1 MKNKLISNSL
11 NLTLLD
17 ANLYGGVTFQ
27 QEVITGN
34 DFVYGVVAAASIK
47 FSIDNTNNEAETYI
61 DQAFDWYCQMSGEAD
76 YAYKGTYT
84 VTDIT
89 KNGKKATLTAYDCIK
104 KLDTSAD
111 AWVSTLKYPITLAN
125 MLSSMGNK
133 LGLSITALTNTY
145 RGNYTVYNNF
155 MTRNITYRQILG
167 YIAQI
172 ANVNF
177 MADISG
183 QKDIIY
189 KRYTETATTIDNSK
203 YVKLTLSD
211 YTTEPIDKVQI
222 QSTFDDIGYVVGT
235 GNNAYVITE
244 NPLFFTNEKQ
254 STITSIASSLLAEL
268 KTITYTPMKFST
280 LKDFDINCGDII
292 KVNNISCYIMKKSIK
307 PSGCEFE
314 CVGNKRRDTQK
325 TEVNSA
331 ITALNNKTNELIR
344 TVDETKSTL
353 TEVRGSLKT
362 VTDEQGEIK
371 KQIATITT
379 DVSEVKQTAQGLTSK
394 VSSVE
399 TTLNNLDGEVTILKT
414 KQSTIEQNVNSIT
427 TRVEVAEGTANEAKT
442 MASEAKQTANSFSTK
457 ITEVEKTADSAKTT
471 ASEAKQT
478 ANSFSTRITE
488 AEETAN
494 GAATTASEAKQ
505 TANSFS
511 TRITTAEG
519 NISSLTQTAGKIDWL
534 IKSGTSSTNFT
545 LTDRTISLISSSIN
559 LTGYVT
565 IKSLGSGGTTVVD
578 GGRIT
583 TGTIDASKV
592 AVKNLN
598 ASNITSG
605 TIDASKITVTNI
617 DASKITS
624 GTISADRIDTDKLYV
639 DRLYCNSGFK
649 KCVIDCHNT
658 DIIYI
663 GGENNSNSVNYV
675 YMKANSAAYIGSWG
689 SNSAQFV
696 FNMGSS
702 ISFYSSSGTIAS
714 LGTYSQPWGDIYF
727 SEFTVRI
734 ANNTKLSG
742 AISGNTYIITP
753 NNCQLGTSTAAFA
766 AGYFTKLYVGGKEI
780 KPNSGG
786 STVTVSKLTSGSY
799 SVSLSSNTL
808 APARDNTYNLGSSSY
823 YWSNVYA
830 YALWLKSGY
839 NTVKLTCYAS
849 GELAINGR
857 KATHA

>member
-1 MKNKLISNSL
+1 
-11 NLTLLD
+11 
-17 ANLYGGVTFQ
+17 
-27 QEVITGN
+27 
-34 DFVYGVVAAASIK
+34 
-47 FSIDNTNNEAETYI
+47 
-61 DQAFDWYCQMSGEAD
+61 MSGEAD
-76 YAYKGTYT
+76 YAYKGTYYIK
-84 VTDIT
+84 DIS
-89 KNGKKATLTAYDCIK
+89 KRGNKATLTAYDCISL
-104 KLDTSAD
+104 LDEVAD
-111 AWVSTLKYPITLAN
+111 AWVSTLSYPITLTRMIN
-125 MLSSMGNK
+125 SMGNK
-133 LGLSITALTNTY
+133 VGLSISSIASLN
-145 RGNYTVYNNF
+145 RASYTVYNNF
-155 MTRNITYRQILG
+155 MTNNITYRQILQ

-172 ANVNF
+172 LNVNF
-177 MADISG
+177 IADLSQTNNITY
-183 QKDIIY
+183 KD
-189 KRYTETATTIDNSK
+189 YTSTTVVIDNSK
-203 YVKLTLSD
+203 YIKLTMSD
-211 YTTEPIDKVQI
+211 YEIEPLDKVQI
-222 QSTFDDIGYVVGT
+222 QSTFDDIGYVAGT
-235 GNNAYVITE
+235 GTNAYIVTE
-244 NPLFFTNEKQ
+244 NPLFFTSEKQ
-254 STITSIASSLLAEL
+254 STITTIASQLLGEL
-268 KTITYTPMKFST
+268 KTIKYTPMKFST
-280 LKDFDINCGDII
+280 YKDFGINCGDII
-292 KVNNISCYIMKKSIK
+292 KVNGKTCYIMKKSIK
-307 PSGCEFE
+307 SSGCEFE
-314 CVGNKRRDTQK
+314 CIGNKRRDTQK

-353 TEVRGSLKT
+353 TEVKGSLKT

-399 TTLNNLDGEVTILKT
+399 TTMNNLDGEVTILKT

-457 ITEVEKTADSAKTT
+457 ITEVEKTADNAKTT

-639 DRLYCNSGFK
+639 DRLYYNSGFK

-702 ISFYSSSGTIAS
+702 ISFYSSSGGIAS
-714 LGTYSQPWGDIYF
+714 LGTSNQPWGDIYF
-727 SEFTVRI
+727 RNFTVRV
-734 ANNTKLSG
+734 ANSTKLSG
-742 AISGNTYIITP
+742 TISGNTYIITP
-753 NNCQLGTSTAAFA
+753 NNCQLGTSTATFA
-766 AGYFTKLYVGGKEI
+766 AGYFAKLYVGGKEV
-780 KPNSGG
+780 KADSGG
-786 STVTVSKLTSGSY
+786 STVTVAKLTSGSY

-823 YWSNVYA
+823 YWSNVYT

>member
-1 MKNKLISNSL
+1 
-11 NLTLLD
+11 
-17 ANLYGGVTFQ
+17 
-27 QEVITGN
+27 
-34 DFVYGVVAAASIK
+34 
-47 FSIDNTNNEAETYI
+47 
-61 DQAFDWYCQMSGEAD
+61 MSGEAD
-76 YAYKGTYT
+76 YAYKGTYYIK
-84 VTDIT
+84 DIS
-89 KNGKKATLTAYDCIK
+89 KSGNKATLTAYDCISL
-104 KLDTSAD
+104 LDEVAD
-111 AWVSTLKYPITLAN
+111 AWVSTLTYPITLTRMIN
-125 MLSSMGNK
+125 SMGNK
-133 LGLSITALTNTY
+133 VGLSISSIASLN
-145 RGNYTVYNNF
+145 RASYTVYNNF
-155 MTRNITYRQILG
+155 MTSNITYRQILQF
-167 YIAQI
+167 IAQI
-172 ANVNF
+172 LNLNF
-177 MADISG
+177 IADLS
-183 QKDIIY
+183 QTDDITY
-189 KRYTETATTIDNSK
+189 KAYTSTTAVIDNSK
-203 YVKLTLSD
+203 YIKLTMSD
-211 YTTEPIDKVQI
+211 YEIEPIDKVQI
-222 QSTFDDIGYVVGT
+222 QSTFDDIGYVAGT
-235 GNNAYVITE
+235 GTNAYIITE
-244 NPLFFTNEKQ
+244 NPLFFTSTKQ
-254 STITSIASSLLAEL
+254 STITSIASQLLGEL
-268 KTITYTPMKFST
+268 KTIKYTPMKFST
-280 LKDFDINCGDII
+280 YKDFGINCGDII
-292 KVNNISCYIMKKSIK
+292 TVNGKTCYVMKKSIK
-307 PSGCEFE
+307 SSGCEFE
-314 CVGNKRRDTQK
+314 CIGNKRRDTQK

-331 ITALNNKTNELIR
+331 ITALNNKTNELVR

-353 TEVRGSLKT
+353 TEVKGSMKT
-362 VTDEQGEIK
+362 IEDEQGNITE
-371 KQIATITT
+371 QIATLTT
-379 DVSEVKQTAQGLTSK
+379 NVSEVQQTAQGLTSK

-399 TTLNNLDGEVTILKT
+399 TTLNNLDGEVTTLKSRV
-414 KQSTIEQNVNSIT
+414 STVEQTVDSIT

-457 ITEVEKTADSAKTT
+457 ITEVEKTANSAKTT

-478 ANSFSTRITE
+478 ANSFSTKITE
-488 AEETAN
+488 VEETAN

-534 IKSGTSSTNFT
+534 IKSGSSSSNFT
-545 LTDRTISLISSSIN
+545 LTDRTISLVSSNIDLS
-559 LTGYVT
+559 GYVT

-675 YMKANSAAYIGSWG
+675 YMKATSAAYIGSW
-689 SNSAQFV
+689 SSTSAQFV

-702 ISFYSSSGTIAS
+702 ISFYSSSGGIAS
-714 LGTYSQPWGDIYF
+714 LGTSSQPWGDIYF
-727 SEFTVRI
+727 RDFTVRV

-742 AISGNTYIITP
+742 TISGNTYIITP

-766 AGYFTKLYVGGKEI
+766 AGYFTKLYVGGKEV
-780 KPNSGG
+780 KADSGG
-786 STVTVSKLTSGSY
+786 STVTVAKLTSGSY
-799 SVSLSSNTL
+799 SVSLSNSVL
-808 APARDNTYNLGSSSY
+808 APARDNTYSLGSGSY
-823 YWSNVYA
+823 YWSNVYT

-839 NTVKLTCYAS
+839 NTVKLTCYAAN
-849 GELAINGR
+849 ELAINGR

>member
-47 FSIDNTNNEAETYI
+47 FSIDNTNNEAESYI
-61 DQAFDWYCQMSGEAD
+61 DQAFDWYCEMSGETD

-84 VTDIT
+84 VTDIK

-155 MTRNITYRQILG
+155 MTRNITYRQILE

-177 MADISG
+177 MADTSG

-235 GNNAYVITE
+235 GDNAYVITE

-292 KVNNISCYIMKKSIK
+292 KVNNIPCYIMKKSIK

-331 ITALNNKTNELIR
+331 ITALNNKTNELVR

-353 TEVRGSLKT
+353 TEVRGSMKT
-362 VTDEQGEIK
+362 LTDEQGEIK
-371 KQIATITT
+371 EQIATITT

-399 TTLNNLDGEVTILKT
+399 TTLNNLDGEVTTLKSRV
-414 KQSTIEQNVNSIT
+414 STVEQTVDSIT
-427 TRVEVAEGTANEAKT
+427 TRVEVAEGTADEAKT

-457 ITEVEKTADSAKTT
+457 ITEVEKTANSAKTT

-519 NISSLTQTAGKIDWL
+519 NASSALQTASKIDWV

-545 LTDRTISLISSSIN
+545 LTDRTISLISSNIN

-565 IKSLGSGGTTVVD
+565 INSLKAGGTTTID
-578 GGRIT
+578 GSRIT
-583 TGTIDASKV
+583 T
-592 AVKNLN
+592 
-598 ASNITSG
+598 
-605 TIDASKITVTNI
+605 
-617 DASKITS
+617 
-624 GTISADRIDTDKLYV
+624 GTISADRIDTNSLAVKVVYDDTGTNVICKGSGYACEIGGSSQFDFNYLKLYAAENIYMGMSSNITSMGLVV
-639 DRLYCNSGFK
+639 DVKNMVLRGNSSTSLWDLGTNAYMFDK
-649 KCVIDCHNT
+649 IYTKTLNFGST
-658 DIIYI
+658 GYI
-663 GGENNSNSVNYV
+663 GMDANAHLLLGSQRIDNALRDGKVNYV
-675 YMKANSAAYIGSWG
+675 ELYGTTFRAPTTSYTLGGSSNYWGTAYISKIYLSSSCYITAGSASSIKVG
-689 SNSAQFV
+689 TTTIS
-696 FNMGSS
+696 GSS
-702 ISFYSSSGTIAS
+702 GSST
-714 LGTYSQPWGDIYF
+714 
-727 SEFTVRI
+727 
-734 ANNTKLSG
+734 
-742 AISGNTYIITP
+742 
-753 NNCQLGTSTAAFA
+753 TS
-766 AGYFTKLYVGGKEI
+766 
-780 KPNSGG
+780 
-786 STVTVSKLTSGSY
+786 VSKLTSGRY
-799 SVSLSSNTL
+799 SVSLSSQTL
-808 APARDNTYNLGSSSY
+808 APSANGTFELGSSSA
-823 YWSNVYA
+823 YWNNVYA

-839 NTVKLTCYAS
+839 NTVKLTCYGS

>member
-61 DQAFDWYCQMSGEAD
+61 DQAFDWYCEMSGETD

-155 MTRNITYRQILG
+155 MTRNITYRQILE

-177 MADISG
+177 MADTSG

-211 YTTEPIDKVQI
+211 YMTEPIDKVQI

-254 STITSIASSLLAEL
+254 AYIQTIASSLLAEL

-292 KVNNISCYIMKKSIK
+292 KVNNIPCYIMKKSIK

-325 TEVNSA
+325 AEVNSA
-331 ITALNNKTNELIR
+331 ITALNNKTNELVR

-353 TEVRGSLKT
+353 TEVKGSMKT
-362 VTDEQGEIK
+362 LTDEQGEIK
-371 KQIATITT
+371 EQIATITT

-399 TTLNNLDGEVTILKT
+399 TTLNNLDGEVTTLKSHV
-414 KQSTIEQNVNSIT
+414 STVEQTVDSIT

-457 ITEVEKTADSAKTT
+457 ITEVEKTANSAKTT

-478 ANSFSTRITE
+478 ANSFSTKITE
-488 AEETAN
+488 VEETAN

-534 IKSGTSSTNFT
+534 IKSGSSSSNFT
-545 LTDRTISLISSSIN
+545 LTDRTISLVSSNIDLS
-559 LTGYVT
+559 GYVT
-565 IKSLGSGGTTVVD
+565 INSLKSGGTTTID

-583 TGTIDASKV
+583 TGTI
-592 AVKNLN
+592 
-598 ASNITSG
+598 
-605 TIDASKITVTNI
+605 
-617 DASKITS
+617 
-624 GTISADRIDTDKLYV
+624 SADRIDLTSLKVRNVYNDDNNMILTSARGYM
-639 DRLYCNSGFK
+639 
-649 KCVIDCHNT
+649 
-658 DIIYI
+658 YI
-663 GGENNSNSVNYV
+663 GGDTSAKRTDSIWFRTGSIFLSAIGDSTMTVNITN
-675 YMKANSAAYIGSWG
+675 KQISTDGNWKLGISSSQGFKEAYIDKIYLGG
-689 SNSAQFV
+689 
-696 FNMGSS
+696 GGGY
-702 ISFYSSSGTIAS
+702 ISMDAS
-714 LGTYSQPWGDIYF
+714 KNFLVNG
-727 SEFTVRI
+727 V
-734 ANNTKLSG
+734 K
-742 AISGNTYIITP
+742 ITT
-753 NNCQLGTSTAAFA
+753 GTSTA
-766 AGYFTKLYVGGKEI
+766 GVKELKDGTNTVTLSGTI
-780 KPNSGG
+780 LKPLTSSYSLGG
-786 STVTVSKLTSGSY
+786 SSNYWGYAYISKIYLSSTCYITAGSSTTIKVGTTTIGGSSSSGSY
-799 SVSLSSNTL
+799 TTITPSRN
-808 APARDNTYNLGSSSY
+808 ATYDLGSSSY
-823 YWSNVYA
+823 YWNNVYA

-839 NTVKLTCYAS
+839 NTVKLTCYGS

>member
-61 DQAFDWYCQMSGEAD
+61 DQAFDWYCQMSGETD

-177 MADISG
+177 MADTSG

-235 GNNAYVITE
+235 GDNAYVITE

-254 STITSIASSLLAEL
+254 STITSIASSLLDEL

-280 LKDFDINCGDII
+280 LKDFGINCGDII

-331 ITALNNKTNELIR
+331 ITALNNKTNELVR

-353 TEVRGSLKT
+353 TEVKGSMKT
-362 VTDEQGEIK
+362 ITDEQGNIK
-371 KQIATITT
+371 EQIATLTT
-379 DVSEVKQTAQGLTSK
+379 NVSEVQQTANGLTST
-394 VSSVE
+394 VSSVQ
-399 TTLNNLDGEVTILKT
+399 TTLNNLDGEVTTLKT

-457 ITEVEKTADSAKTT
+457 ITEVEETANSAKTT

-478 ANSFSTRITE
+478 ANSFSTKITE
-488 AEETAN
+488 VEETAN

-534 IKSGTSSTNFT
+534 IKSGSSSSNFT
-545 LTDRTISLISSSIN
+545 LTDRTISLVSSNIDLS
-559 LTGYVT
+559 GYVT
-565 IKSLGSGGTTVVD
+565 INSLKAGGTTTID

-583 TGTIDASKV
+583 TGTISADRLDLKSLKVRNVYNDSDKLILTSASNYMYIGGDSSVKNVDYVWFRTGSIFFSSIGSSVMTINITNKQIYTDGTWKLGISSSQGFKEAYIDKIYLGGGGGYISMDASKNFLV
-592 AVKNLN
+592 NGV
-598 ASNITSG
+598 
-605 TIDASKITVTNI
+605 KITT
-617 DASKITS
+617 
-624 GTISADRIDTDKLYV
+624 
-639 DRLYCNSGFK
+639 
-649 KCVIDCHNT
+649 
-658 DIIYI
+658 
-663 GGENNSNSVNYV
+663 
-675 YMKANSAAYIGSWG
+675 
-689 SNSAQFV
+689 
-696 FNMGSS
+696 
-702 ISFYSSSGTIAS
+702 
-714 LGTYSQPWGDIYF
+714 
-727 SEFTVRI
+727 
-734 ANNTKLSG
+734 
-742 AISGNTYIITP
+742 
-753 NNCQLGTSTAAFA
+753 GTSTAGVNELKDGTNTVTLSGTTLKPLTSSYSLGGSSNYWGTA
-766 AGYFTKLYVGGKEI
+766 YITKLY
-780 KPNSGG
+780 
-786 STVTVSKLTSGSY
+786 
-799 SVSLSSNTL
+799 LSSNCYIT
-808 APARDNTYNLGSSSY
+808 AGSATTIKVGTTTIGGSSSSDSYTTITPSKNGSYDLGSSSY
-823 YWSNVYA
+823 YWNNVYA

-849 GELAINGR
+849 NELAINGK

>member
-61 DQAFDWYCQMSGEAD
+61 DQAFDWYCEMSGETD

-155 MTRNITYRQILG
+155 MTRNLTYRQILE

-177 MADISG
+177 MADTSG

-235 GNNAYVITE
+235 GDNAYVITE
-244 NPLFFTNEKQ
+244 NPLFFTNERQ
-254 STITSIASSLLAEL
+254 AYIQTIASSLLAEL

-331 ITALNNKTNELIR
+331 ITALNNKTNELVR

-353 TEVRGSLKT
+353 TEVKGSMKT
-362 VTDEQGEIK
+362 ITDEQGNIK
-371 KQIATITT
+371 EQIATITT
-379 DVSEVKQTAQGLTSK
+379 DVSEVKQTANGLTST
-394 VSSVE
+394 VSSVQ
-399 TTLNNLDGEVTILKT
+399 TTLNNLDGEVETLKT

-427 TRVEVAEGTANEAKT
+427 TKVESVEETANGAKT
-442 MASEAKQTANSFSTK
+442 AASEAKQTANSFSTK
-457 ITEVEKTADSAKTT
+457 ITAVEN
-471 ASEAKQT
+471 T
-478 ANSFSTRITE
+478 ANS
-488 AEETAN
+488 
-494 GAATTASEAKQ
+494 AATTASEAKQ

-519 NISSLTQTAGKIDWL
+519 NISSISQTASKIDWV
-534 IKSGTSSTNFT
+534 IKSGTSSSNFT
-545 LTDRTISLISSSIN
+545 ITDRMAT
-559 LTGYVT
+559 LTAEKIDLSGYVT
-565 IKSLGSGGTTVVD
+565 INSLKSGGTTTID
-578 GGRIT
+578 GSRIT
-583 TGTIDASKV
+583 TGTISADRVDLTSLKVRNVYNADNKMIITSAGSYMYIGGDSSVKNVDYVWFRTGSIYFSSVGSSVMTINVANKQISTDGTWKLGISSSQGFKEAYIDKIYLGGGGGYISMDASKNFLV
-592 AVKNLN
+592 NGV
-598 ASNITSG
+598 
-605 TIDASKITVTNI
+605 KITT
-617 DASKITS
+617 
-624 GTISADRIDTDKLYV
+624 
-639 DRLYCNSGFK
+639 
-649 KCVIDCHNT
+649 
-658 DIIYI
+658 
-663 GGENNSNSVNYV
+663 
-675 YMKANSAAYIGSWG
+675 
-689 SNSAQFV
+689 
-696 FNMGSS
+696 
-702 ISFYSSSGTIAS
+702 
-714 LGTYSQPWGDIYF
+714 
-727 SEFTVRI
+727 
-734 ANNTKLSG
+734 
-742 AISGNTYIITP
+742 
-753 NNCQLGTSTAAFA
+753 GTSTA
-766 AGYFTKLYVGGKEI
+766 GVKELKDGTNTVTLSGTI
-780 KPNSGG
+780 LKPLTSSYSLGG
-786 STVTVSKLTSGSY
+786 SSNYWGYAYISKIYLSSTCYITAGSSSTIKVGTTTIGGSSSSGSY
-799 SVSLSSNTL
+799 TTITPSRNG
-808 APARDNTYNLGSSSY
+808 TYDLGSSSY
-823 YWSNVYA
+823 YWDNVYA

-839 NTVKLTCYAS
+839 NTVKLTCYGS

>member
-47 FSIDNTNNEAETYI
+47 FSIDNTNNEAESYI
-61 DQAFDWYCQMSGEAD
+61 DQAFDWYCEMSGEAD

-84 VTDIT
+84 VTDIK

-111 AWVSTLKYPITLAN
+111 AWVSTLKYPIALAN

-145 RGNYTVYNNF
+145 RGNYIVYNNF

-177 MADISG
+177 MADTSG

-371 KQIATITT
+371 EQIATITT

-399 TTLNNLDGEVTILKT
+399 TTLNNLDGEVTTLKSRV
-414 KQSTIEQNVNSIT
+414 STVEQTVDSIT
-427 TRVEVAEGTANEAKT
+427 TRVEVVEGTADEAKT

-457 ITEVEKTADSAKTT
+457 ITEVEKTANSAKTT

-488 AEETAN
+488 AENTAN

-519 NISSLTQTAGKIDWL
+519 NASSALQTASKIDWV
-534 IKSGTSSTNFT
+534 IQSGTSSTNFT
-545 LTDRTISLISSSIN
+545 LTDRTISLISSNID

-583 TGTIDASKV
+583 TGTI
-592 AVKNLN
+592 
-598 ASNITSG
+598 
-605 TIDASKITVTNI
+605 
-617 DASKITS
+617 
-624 GTISADRIDTDKLYV
+624 SADRIDVSNLKVRNIYNADNKLAVTTAGSY
-639 DRLYCNSGFK
+639 L
-649 KCVIDCHNT
+649 H
-658 DIIYI
+658 I
-663 GGENNSNSVNYV
+663 GGDSTSANMEYVVIKGSQSIKIGDISYSPSNNTIYAKDSISLGVVGGQAFGKIYGKTIYPGGSDKCYLSCDASGNLTLNGQKFNNSLRDGSACYISLDSYTLKPPTTSYTLGGSSNYWGT
-675 YMKANSAAYIGSWG
+675 AYISKIYLSSSCYITAGSASSIKVG
-689 SNSAQFV
+689 TTTIS
-696 FNMGSS
+696 GSS
-702 ISFYSSSGTIAS
+702 GSST
-714 LGTYSQPWGDIYF
+714 
-727 SEFTVRI
+727 
-734 ANNTKLSG
+734 
-742 AISGNTYIITP
+742 
-753 NNCQLGTSTAAFA
+753 TS
-766 AGYFTKLYVGGKEI
+766 
-780 KPNSGG
+780 
-786 STVTVSKLTSGSY
+786 VSKLTSGRY
-799 SVSLSSNTL
+799 SVSLSSQTL
-808 APARDNTYNLGSSSY
+808 APSANGTFDLGSSSY
-823 YWSNVYA
+823 YWNNVYA

-849 GELAINGR
+849 NELAINGR

>member
-61 DQAFDWYCQMSGEAD
+61 DQAFDWYCEMSGETD

-84 VTDIT
+84 VADIT

-104 KLDTSAD
+104 KLDASAD

-177 MADISG
+177 MADTSG

-235 GNNAYVITE
+235 GDNAYVITE

-325 TEVNSA
+325 TEVSSA

-353 TEVRGSLKT
+353 TEVKGSLKT

-371 KQIATITT
+371 EQIATITT

-399 TTLNNLDGEVTILKT
+399 TTLNNLDGEVTTL
-414 KQSTIEQNVNSIT
+414 
-427 TRVEVAEGTANEAKT
+427 
-442 MASEAKQTANSFSTK
+442 SESVSEISQK
-457 ITEVEKTADSAKTT
+457 ADSIQMSVNENGTT
-471 ASEAKQT
+471 ASITIGGNTFT
-478 ANSFSTRITE
+478 AVNE
-488 AEETAN
+488 DGVEE
-494 GAATTASEAKQ
+494 K
-505 TANSFS
+505 
-511 TRITTAEG
+511 IG
-519 NISSLTQTAGKIDWL
+519 NIDLS
-534 IKSGTSSTNFT
+534 
-545 LTDRTISLISSSIN
+545 
-559 LTGYVT
+559 GYVT
-565 IKSLGSGGTTVVD
+565 FTGLADGTTTVD
-578 GGRIT
+578 GGCIK
-583 TGTIDASKV
+583 TGTIDA
-592 AVKNLN
+592 
-598 ASNITSG
+598 
-605 TIDASKITVTNI
+605 
-617 DASKITS
+617 
-624 GTISADRIDTDKLYV
+624 DRINMTGSIGWSDFTPTLQTQLEGNDLPDYIKDTYIDSTRIISPTIEGNTINLY
-639 DRLYCNSGFK
+639 
-649 KCVIDCHNT
+649 
-658 DIIYI
+658 
-663 GGENNSNSVNYV
+663 GGT
-675 YMKANSAAYIGSWG
+675 
-689 SNSAQFV
+689 
-696 FNMGSS
+696 FNVKD
-702 ISFYSSSGTIAS
+702 SSGST
-714 LGTYSQPWGDIYF
+714 TYG
-727 SEFTVRI
+727 
-734 ANNTKLSG
+734 
-742 AISGNTYIITP
+742 
-753 NNCQLGTSTAAFA
+753 
-766 AGYFTKLYVGGKEI
+766 YVGKGSGSAGEGSATQGVVLAA
-780 KPNSGG
+780 SGG
-786 STVTVSKLTSGSY
+786 Y
-799 SVSLSSNTL
+799 N
-808 APARDNTYNLGSSSY
+808 NLGSGNFYFIATDSGVRMQGG
-823 YWSNVYA
+823 SNCIYITN
-830 YALWLKSGY
+830 KGIF
-839 NTVKLTCYAS
+839 TT
-849 GELAINGR
+849 INGTTSQLGGG
-857 KATHA
+857 AAVFG